1 MNSVHSVFLELASSQ
16 FAPAEP
22 QESTKPL
29 CVHAHVSAS
38 GVCTCVCMQEN
49 SLDAFAYPL
58 LEFSFL
64 QVVVGSRALHVRHEG
79 KERNAVKIWYEKWA
93 PLFHG

>member
-1 MNSVHSVFLELASSQ
+1 MNSARSVFSSSLLHPST
-16 FAPAEP
+16 AAEP
-22 QESTKPL
+22 QQSTGPL
-29 CVHAHVSAS
+29 CACVHTQES
-38 GVCTCVCMQEN
+38 GLN
-49 SLDAFAYPL
+49 AFAYPL

-79 KERNAVKIWYEKWA
+79 KERNAVQIRNEKWA